1 MAKQATT
8 DRTDSLNRSDRCTS
22 TGQIGSV
29 NRSDRF
35 PQQIASTSTQPN
47 SSSNFEKILAKY
59 KNDLA
64 KLIKENLEVDVRGKT
79 QAYQK
84 PHPISLDTVY
94 YSASFSLSEFV
105 KFNGEDNKSTF
116 DHISQYL
123 AQFREAGSISK
134 LNTLIFFIFNWT
146 AFSWLVLLLLIL
158 LPHGNNYQSKSFL
171 IIFFGN

>member
-8 DRTDSLNRSDRCTS
+8 DRTDSVNRSDRCTS
-22 TGQIGSV
+22 TGQIGNV

-105 KFNGEDNKSTF
+105 KFNGEDTRSTLE
-116 DHISQYL
+116 HISQQL
-123 AQFREAGSISK
+123 AQLGEADSINELKVRLFS
-134 LNTLIFFIFNWT
+134 LSLTRT
-146 AFSWLVLLLLIL
+146 VFSWFSSLAPNSI
-158 LPHGNNYQSKSFL
+158 GSWE
-171 IIFFGN
+171 